1 MRYGISI
8 DFNVGICNIQFI
20 HCRMGNLVNLYN
32 EGRLLP
38 NMISPE
44 LYRQIVET
52 DNFRRYLNAGGQ
64 DPYPQRPSQNYNMF
78 SFGFP
83 YWNRYSGN
91 FMNPYNVRSGPFNAR
106 TFNPFPYS
114 V

>member
-44 LYRQIVET
+44 LYRQVVET
-52 DNFRRYLNAGGQ
+52 DIFRRYLNAGGQ

-78 SFGFP
+78 SFGFSILEP
-83 YWNRYSGN
+83 LQW
-91 FMNPYNVRSGPFNAR
+91 
-106 TFNPFPYS
+106 
-114 V
+114 